1 MNRRCTT
8 RRLLAGL
15 TVGVLLAGCAGSAGS
30 ASPTTAPVATTSASV
45 PSVAPASVPSVAPT
59 PDMTAAP
66 SATPVNLGAT
76 WTASAGL
83 PWAVAVTAGIRGWVA
98 VGSARPVDDP
108 GSEYAAPAAW
118 ASTDGSAWTR
128 STSVAMPTGTNT
140 GEMTAVTSAATGLF
154 AAGTVNLTAG
164 TVWRSVDG
172 STWDVIGSGPLFD
185 LGPCVEGC
193 ASLTSIAAGPAGIVV
208 TGYRVIPP
216 APPTDVKAQSV
227 GVADAEHRVMQTA
240 SKVGIETDTWHSADG
255 TSWQRVP
262 VPTVAA
268 AVPAAEMSVVARDGG
283 FIAAGSL
290 CESNGTTCRAVT
302 WTSADGRAWA
312 PPVDLPNGTG
322 ARALQL
328 ATGPGG
334 NVVLGMRC
342 DKKGCRSAVWA
353 SADGATWKEGTL
365 VGDFVEGSTQLAS
378 AGDRFM
384 VLSSKDGEV
393 AVWTSSDGL
402 EWAKLTV
409 ESGLVPVFP
418 ATQIVDLAGRRN
430 GVLAIGYSREE
441 KPGVWVSP

>member
-172 STWDVIGSGPLFD
+172 STWDVIGSGTVFD

-208 TGYRVIPP
+208 TGYRV
-216 APPTDVKAQSV
+216 
-227 GVADAEHRVMQTA
+227 MQAA
-240 SKVGIETDTWHSADG
+240 SKVGIETDVWHSADG
-255 TSWQRVP
+255 TSWQRVS

-342 DKKGCRSAVWA
+342 DKKGCPSATWA
-353 SADGATWKEGTL
+353 SADGTTWKEGVL
-365 VGDFVEGSTQLAS
+365 VGDFIEGSTQLAS

-409 ESGLVPVFP
+409 EPGLVPAFP

-430 GVLAIGYSREE
+430 GALAIGYSREE